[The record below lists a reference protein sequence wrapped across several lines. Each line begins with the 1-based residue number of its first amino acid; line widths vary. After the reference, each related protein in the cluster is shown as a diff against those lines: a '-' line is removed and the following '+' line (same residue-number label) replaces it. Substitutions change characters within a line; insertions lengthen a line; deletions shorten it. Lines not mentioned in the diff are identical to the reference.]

1 MNNSIDDS
9 LISNELTNITSEL
22 TEVGLDSFLQD
33 GILKDI
39 PFIGTLVG
47 LTKIGVGIQDKLFLK
62 KILRFLHQ
70 LKDIPS
76 ETRQEFIEKID
87 TDKKFKTKVSETI
100 MLLVDKI
107 NDYSKADYLGK
118 LFAASINGKISY
130 DIFLK
135 LANIVDKSHIPDL
148 DHLIPIYRGQ
158 IKEVDE
164 INGDILYNLGLLTN
178 LGISGE
184 TIMYLEDEKVSNK
197 KNELEINNYGKLIV
211 ELILL
216 TDNGVS

>member
-148 DHLIPIYRGQ
+148 DHLIPIYKGQ